1 MEQLSE
7 FGASIMRKS
16 NFALRLQPSLLTEAA
31 GSRKQKVWH
40 SISLLTWQ
48 WQKNFLL
55 FVPRMQALEGVAVR
69 EALSRV
75 DMKENIA

>member
-1 MEQLSE
+1 M
-7 FGASIMRKS
+7 
-16 NFALRLQPSLLTEAA
+16 
-31 GSRKQKVWH
+31 WH

-75 DMKENIA
+75 DVKENIAKCAALLLRRHKRHHAPKARADEA

>member
-1 MEQLSE
+1 
-7 FGASIMRKS
+7 
-16 NFALRLQPSLLTEAA
+16 
-31 GSRKQKVWH
+31 VWH

-75 DMKENIA
+75 DVKENIA

>member
-1 MEQLSE
+1 
-7 FGASIMRKS
+7 
-16 NFALRLQPSLLTEAA
+16 
-31 GSRKQKVWH
+31 VWH

-48 WQKNFLL
+48 WQKNFLR

-75 DMKENIA
+75 DVKENIA